1 MGALLIFLLFP
12 QILYELWEKR
22 KEDRICGNR
31 GKFGAVQN
39 RFGISRRT
47 LKVKQS
53 RKMLGNEDRM
63 KISTKG
69 RYAVRVML
77 DLALNNNGE
86 CIKVKEIAARQG
98 ISEKYLEQI
107 IAVLNKAGYVKS
119 VRGAQGGYRIA
130 KDPAD
135 FTVGMILRLTEGS
148 LAPVACLEEGA
159 DICER
164 CDTCETLEVWQELYD
179 AVNKVVDGVT
189 IADLVERRNKRLE
202 NLEEISSSFEGVE
215 QAFAVQAGR
224 EVRIMVKPDVIS
236 DDQVILL
243 ARSIAKKIEDTLDY
257 PGQIKVNV
265 IRESRAVEYAK

>member
-1 MGALLIFLLFP
+1 MRKSGEHSEEWEEIFPNSIRVDALQIFLLFP

-53 RKMLGNEDRM
+53 RRMLGNEDRM

-135 FTVGMILRLTEGS
+135 YTVGMILRLTEGS
-148 LAPVACLEEGA
+148 LAPVACLEDGA

-202 NLEEISSSFEGVE
+202 NL
-215 QAFAVQAGR
+215 
-224 EVRIMVKPDVIS
+224 DY
-236 DDQVILL
+236 
-243 ARSIAKKIEDTLDY
+243 SI
-257 PGQIKVNV
+257 
-265 IRESRAVEYAK
+265 